1 MDIPS
6 YLEEQI
12 RSGKVA
18 LLLGAGA
25 SLGAVDG
32 SGKRAPNMN
41 ELRDLL
47 ADRFLGGKLKGRGL
61 SQVAELAI
69 SESSTVI
76 VQEAIT

>member
-1 MDIPS
+1 
-6 YLEEQI
+6 
-12 RSGKVA
+12 
-18 LLLGAGA
+18 
-25 SLGAVDG
+25 
-32 SGKRAPNMN
+32 MN